1 MHNRQKNKSFFSMV
15 EILLAIGILA
25 IGFSAVLGL
34 FPVSL
39 KMVRSSQTGTLVADA
54 VGDLQSYYYS
64 LANIPLVDVAGD
76 QIDGEYWYALLF
88 YKMSVDASTLLPIA
102 GAPPDVIEFFTDSN
116 ISTET
121 NIDDARIQARS
132 GITNLHGPTFL
143 TNLKN
148 VIKQPTYDIDT
159 DLVNDANFGLVKNL
173 NLFRPALSGTL
184 AKFQT
189 FYLING
195 ENEFQRITSTAQI
208 LVWITKID
216 KFYTTNALLPKVDY
230 KYGAVLNI
238 EASWPI
244 NLPYDDREKR
254 YYQFTIANPKKIN

>member
-1 MHNRQKNKSFFSMV
+1 MV

-54 VGDLQSYYYS
+54 VGDLQSYYYG
-64 LANIPLVDVAGD
+64 LANIPLVDTATGN
-76 QIDGEYWYALLF
+76 QINGEYWYALLF
-88 YKMSVDASTLLPIA
+88 YPASIDSGTLLPIA
-102 GAPPDVIEFFTDSN
+102 GAPTYDVKFFTDITGLPDEN
-116 ISTET
+116 IDKAREQARLGTTTPNLYGPSFLDKLKTET
-121 NIDDARIQARS
+121 GKLGYKIDD
-132 GITNLHGPTFL
+132 
-143 TNLKN
+143 
-148 VIKQPTYDIDT
+148 
-159 DLVNDANFGLVKNL
+159 LVSNDDFGLIQNL
-173 NLFRPALSGTL
+173 NLFRPKLSAPL
-184 AKFQT
+184 ADFQT

-195 ENEFQRITSTAQI
+195 ENEFKHITSTAQL
-208 LVWITKID
+208 LVWITGIE
-216 KFYTTNALLPKVDY
+216 KFYKSTDPSVIANIDY
-230 KYGAVLNI
+230 KYGVVLNI